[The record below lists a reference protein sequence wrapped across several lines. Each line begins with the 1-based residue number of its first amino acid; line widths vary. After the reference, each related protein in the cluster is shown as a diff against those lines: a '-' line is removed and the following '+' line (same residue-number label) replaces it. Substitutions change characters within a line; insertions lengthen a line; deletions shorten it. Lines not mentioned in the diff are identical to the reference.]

1 VYQAN
6 GCSECSQSG
15 FLGRTGL
22 YEMVVIDET
31 MRELIHDSAS
41 EQTLNRYAR
50 SIAPSIGEDGKQK
63 ILAGITTV
71 EEVLRV
77 SLDD

>member
-1 VYQAN
+1 
-6 GCSECSQSG
+6 
-15 FLGRTGL
+15 
-22 YEMVVIDET
+22 MVVIDEK

-41 EQTLNRYAR
+41 EQALNRYAR

-71 EEVLRV
+71 DEVLRV